1 MQQCLFMAT
10 IKKFEDLESWQLAR
24 IFIKEIF
31 VMANAEPLSTDYE
44 LKAQLKKAALS
55 ISNNIA
61 EGFGRFSN
69 KDFIR
74 FLDYSSGSCSET
86 KNMLYLM
93 LDLGYVSEQRF
104 NQLMLEVEGI
114 QKKVLAL
121 IKYLVNKQK

>member
-1 MQQCLFMAT
+1 MAT

-31 VMANAEPLSTDYE
+31 MMANVEPLSRDFE

-74 FLDYSSGSCSET
+74 FPDYSSGSCSET

-93 LDLGYVSEQRF
+93 LDLGYVSEEKF
-104 NQLMLEVEGI
+104 DKLMLEVEGI

-121 IKYLVNKQK
+121 IKYLVSKQK